1 MSKFGAPIPVMTFNT
16 ALRDYLSSRR
26 TVTAPFLAEPGPA
39 EDQLAELLT
48 IACRVPDHGKLAPWR
63 FVIFA
68 DEAREKVGQRLY
80 DIAKRKWPERTEEQL
95 AVERNQFLP
104 APLTV
109 GVISTA
115 APHVKIP
122 EFEQLLAAGNVAF
135 NLCHAANALGFGA
148 HWVTRWFAY
157 DDEAATM
164 LGAREGE
171 RFVAFVHIGTPQTRL
186 EDRDRPDP
194 QTLTTYWAG

>member
-1 MSKFGAPIPVMTFNT
+1 MTAKNDTLIDFLKTRRSTPV
-16 ALRDYLSSRR
+16 LQ
-26 TVTAPFLAEPGPA
+26 LAAPGPNRG
-39 EDQLAELLT
+39 EIEEMLT
-48 IACRVPDHGKLAPWR
+48 IASRIPDHGKLAPWR
-63 FVIFA
+63 FVVY
-68 DEAREKVGQRLY
+68 EGKAREVVGDRLY
-80 DIAKRKWPERTEEQL
+80 GIAKANWPERNEEQL
-95 AVERNQFLP
+95 EFERRQFLP

-157 DDEAATM
+157 DAQAAEM
-164 LGAREGE
+164 LGVGMGE
-171 RFVAFVHIGTPQTRL
+171 RFVAFVHIGSPQTQL
-186 EDRDRPDP
+186 EERDRPDP
-194 QTLTTYWAG
+194 AALTTYWRG